1 MLSRLLHRAVSLLGP
16 LLFLCALWALHHQL
30 SEYSWDDL
38 VVYLEAL
45 SPHRLRLA
53 LALTVASYAVITAY
67 DWLALQYLRKP
78 LAGARVLFASFVSYA
93 FSNSVGVSV
102 LSSGSLRLRLYSGW
116 GLSAIEIAQIVLF
129 SAVTLWLGLLVTA
142 GGVLLAQPVDLAEL
156 LHLPALPHGPWLGAL
171 LLVPVAG
178 WFALALLRREPLR
191 VGDWTLPV
199 VRALLAARQ
208 LVIGAADW
216 LLAAAVLYALLPRVA
231 DLGYGHFLAVFL
243 VAQIVALVSHVPGGL
258 GVFEATVIALLAPWV
273 EAGDLLG
280 GLFAF
285 RAIYYLLPLALATV
299 ALGLYETRT
308 LGARLGRQ
316 AGEALRVAAPAV
328 PVLLPS
334 GLALMAA
341 ICGGVL
347 LMSTVSPADEARL
360 AWMHHVV
367 PLPLLEVSHFLGA
380 VIGVGLILL
389 AQGLQRRLDA
399 AWLLSCLLLAAGALA
414 ALLKG
419 GDYEEAALLALL
431 LAALVPCRAH
441 FYRRTRLAEE
451 RPSAGWLAVTA
462 MAVVAALWLGWFSY
476 KEIDYRHALWWQ
488 FQFDEDGEAA
498 RFLRTLPGLFAL
510 AAAVAVRQLL
520 RPAPPAMALPDA
532 AEAADLARRVAASP
546 HTYAHLARVGDKAIL
561 TSPDGDGFLMYA
573 VQGRAWIAMGD
584 PLGTPA
590 ERRELAWR
598 LRERAE
604 TWAGWTVFY
613 QASPAHLD
621 LYVELGLS
629 LLKIGEEARVELST
643 FTLDGAARKNL
654 RNTRNRL
661 VRDGY
666 GFRVVPAAEV
676 PALLGQLQAVSD
688 AWLDGKQTREKGFS
702 LGRFEAGYLGGGPV
716 AVIEHAGRIVAF
728 ANLWCGAQHAELSV
742 DLMRFADD
750 APAGAMD
757 ALFVELLLW
766 GKAEGYAWFNLGMAP
781 LAGLHARALA
791 PLWNRFGALVFGR
804 GERFYNFRG
813 VRQYKEKFGPVWEP
827 RYLAAP
833 GGLRLPRVLAAVTTL
848 IAGGLSGV
856 VQK

>member
-1 MLSRLLHRAVSLLGP
+1 
-16 LLFLCALWALHHQL
+16 
-30 SEYSWDDL
+30 
-38 VVYLEAL
+38 
-45 SPHRLRLA
+45 
-53 LALTVASYAVITAY
+53 
-67 DWLALQYLRKP
+67 
-78 LAGARVLFASFVSYA
+78 
-93 FSNSVGVSV
+93 
-102 LSSGSLRLRLYSGW
+102 
-116 GLSAIEIAQIVLF
+116 
-129 SAVTLWLGLLVTA
+129 
-142 GGVLLAQPVDLAEL
+142 
-156 LHLPALPHGPWLGAL
+156 
-171 LLVPVAG
+171 
-178 WFALALLRREPLR
+178 
-191 VGDWTLPV
+191 
-199 VRALLAARQ
+199 
-208 LVIGAADW
+208 
-216 LLAAAVLYALLPRVA
+216 
-231 DLGYGHFLAVFL
+231 
-243 VAQIVALVSHVPGGL
+243 
-258 GVFEATVIALLAPWV
+258 
-273 EAGDLLG
+273 
-280 GLFAF
+280 
-285 RAIYYLLPLALATV
+285 
-299 ALGLYETRT
+299 
-308 LGARLGRQ
+308 
-316 AGEALRVAAPAV
+316 
-328 PVLLPS
+328 
-334 GLALMAA
+334 
-341 ICGGVL
+341 
-347 LMSTVSPADEARL
+347 
-360 AWMHHVV
+360 
-367 PLPLLEVSHFLGA
+367 
-380 VIGVGLILL
+380 
-389 AQGLQRRLDA
+389 
-399 AWLLSCLLLAAGALA
+399 
-414 ALLKG
+414 
-419 GDYEEAALLALL
+419 
-431 LAALVPCRAH
+431 
-441 FYRRTRLAEE
+441 
-451 RPSAGWLAVTA
+451 
-462 MAVVAALWLGWFSY
+462 
-476 KEIDYRHALWWQ
+476 
-488 FQFDEDGEAA
+488 
-498 RFLRTLPGLFAL
+498 
-510 AAAVAVRQLL
+510 LL

-666 GFRVVPAAEV
+666 GFRVVPAGEV

>member
-1 MLSRLLHRAVSLLGP
+1 MLSRFLRHAGPLLGP
-16 LLFLCALWALHHQL
+16 LLFLLALWALHGQL
-30 SEYSWDDL
+30 AEYSWDDL
-38 VVYLEAL
+38 VVYLETL
-45 SPHRLRLA
+45 SPKRLA
-53 LALTVASYAVITAY
+53 SAFGLTVASYATITAY
-67 DWLALQYLRKP
+67 DWLALKYLRKP
-78 LAGARVLFASFVSYA
+78 LAGGRVLFASFVSYA

-102 LSSGSLRLRLYSGW
+102 LGSGSLRLRLYTGW

-129 SAVTLWLGLLVTA
+129 SSVTLWLGLLITA
-142 GGVLLAQPVDLAEL
+142 GGVLIAKPVDLADL
-156 LHLPALPHGPWLGAL
+156 LHLPALPHSRTLGIAL
-171 LLVPVAG
+171 LLPVAG
-178 WFALALLRREPLR
+178 WFALALLRREPLHL
-191 VGDWTLPV
+191 GPWTLPV
-199 VRALLAARQ
+199 VRAPLAARQ
-208 LVIGAADW
+208 LLIGAADW
-216 LLAAAVLYALLPRVA
+216 LLAAAVLYVLLPRIE
-231 DLGYGHFLAVFL
+231 DLGYAHFLAVFL

-308 LGARLGRQ
+308 LRARLGGY

-347 LMSTVSPADEARL
+347 LLSTVSPADEARL
-360 AWMHHVV
+360 AWMRHVV
-367 PLPLLEVSHFLGA
+367 PLPLLELSHLLGS
-380 VIGVGLILL
+380 VIGAGLILL

-399 AWLLSCLLLAAGALA
+399 AWLLSCVLLAAGALA

-419 GDYEEAALLALL
+419 GDYEEATLLALL

-441 FYRRTRLAEE
+441 FYRRTRLADE
-451 RPSAGWLAVTA
+451 RLSGGWLAVTA
-462 MAVVAALWLGWFSY
+462 MAVAAALWLGWFSY
-476 KEIDYRHALWWQ
+476 KEVDYNHALWWQ
-488 FQFDEDGEAA
+488 FTFDEDGEAP
-498 RFLRTLPGLFAL
+498 RFLRALVGIAAL
-510 AAAVAVRQLL
+510 AAAVAVRQVL
-520 RPAPPAMALPDA
+520 RPAPAAMPLPGPATR
-532 AEAADLARRVAASP
+532 ADIARRVAASP
-546 HTYAHLARVGDKAIL
+546 QTYAHLARIGDKAVL
-561 TSPDGDGFLMYA
+561 ASRDGDGFLMYA

-598 LRERAE
+598 LREHAE
-604 TWAGWTVFY
+604 THAGWTVFY
-613 QASPAHLD
+613 QASPAQLD

-629 LLKIGEEARVELST
+629 LLKIGEEARVELAGFS
-643 FTLDGAARKNL
+643 LDGAARKTL

-661 VRDGY
+661 AREGCT
-666 GFRVVPAAEV
+666 FRIVPAADV
-676 PALLGQLQAVSD
+676 PALLPALAQVSD
-688 AWLDGKQTREKGFS
+688 DWLASKQTREKGFS
-702 LGRFEAGYLGGGPV
+702 LGYFDADYLAGGPL
-716 AVIEHAGRIVAF
+716 AVLERNGGVCAF
-728 ANLWCGAQHAELSV
+728 ANLWCGAGRHELSV
-742 DLMRFADD
+742 DLMRFTHD
-750 APAGAMD
+750 APVGAMD
-757 ALFVELLLW
+757 TLFIELMLW

-833 GGLRLPRVLAAVTTL
+833 GGLRLPRVLAALTTL